1 MCISSNSIRV
11 YNKTAGVSRVV
22 QVSCNHCYEC
32 VRKRKLDWELRLT
45 VESSASAH
53 TFFGMLTYND
63 ECYHDQSDVKEIQY
77 YIKRLRY
84 NLNKFYP
91 GATLKYFLV
100 SELGELKQRL
110 HYHVLYMVSKEFDD
124 THREFEKLCELS
136 WVKKVPLSDEQ
147 ILYRK
152 NLWKSYCKT
161 HKDKLSDSYIEMR
174 RFCRKKYDDISIGF
188 ATCQMLKGGTAIGSI
203 HYACKY
209 IQKQYN
215 RKFHSQIGYDVWRR
229 YMVESGMLDFDPT
242 GLHPYKPKFIDYPT
256 FPVRGFLAPVPK
268 RWLINSVGKLYTQF
282 LSQKLVKEL
291 SSQDKIINDDKVS
304 YHWHKEPE
312 RASFLKEKDDFT
324 RQSRIDL
331 LNFRKILDTE
341 FPFAKIEKEW
351 QTIMIPKRT
360 RSFQVDQNLTYPIE
374 TRLPLKWVN

>member
-1 MCISSNSIRV
+1 MCVSPNSIRV
-11 YNKTAGVSRVV
+11 YNKISGISTVV
-22 QVSCNHCYEC
+22 PVPCNHCYEC

-45 VESSASAH
+45 VESSVSAH

-63 ECYHDQSDVKEIQY
+63 ECYHDQPDVKEIQY

-110 HYHVLYMVSKEFDD
+110 HYHVIYMVSKEFDD

-147 ILYRK
+147 LVYRK
-152 NLWKSYCKT
+152 NLWNSYSKT
-161 HKDKLSDSYIEMR
+161 HKDKLSESYINMR

-215 RKFHSQIGYDVWRR
+215 RKFHSQIGYDAWRR
-229 YMVESGMLDFDPT
+229 YMVSTGQLVLDPNNLRLF
-242 GLHPYKPKFIDYPT
+242 KAKFHEYPT
-256 FPVRGFLAPVPK
+256 FPVRGFRAPVPK
-268 RWLINSVGKLYTQF
+268 RWLLNTGGKLYTPF
-282 LSQKLVKEL
+282 LSQNLAKNL
-291 SSQDKIINDDKVS
+291 SSHEKIINEDKVS

-312 RASFLKEKDDFT
+312 RLAFLAQKDEYT
-324 RQSRIDL
+324 RQSRIEL
-331 LNFRKILDTE
+331 LNFRNMLDSE
-341 FPFAKIEKEW
+341 FPFEKIEKEW
-351 QTIMIPKRT
+351 QTIMIPKRIRNCPVGVNSISPT
-360 RSFQVDQNLTYPIE
+360 E